1 MQPQQQQ
8 AVIATGVHQ
17 QTVIQPQQQYVV
29 RTPGPFNDKQAS
41 VIGVLLIIIGCL
53 SILFNAVDLAV
64 GTGMTRYYQSYSY
77 YYNYKDN
84 TLSHASLGVA
94 GHGFWCGVLVSR
106 LHTWLHTPTAYTG
119 LLYTSKNLVKVM
131 SSVNLYSAFT

>member
-64 GTGMTRYYQSYSY
+64 GTGIQRYDYSY
-77 YYNYKDN
+77 YYPEDD
-84 TLSHASLGVA
+84 TLSHASLGVV
-94 GHGFWCGVLVSR
+94 GHGFWCGVLVNR
-106 LHTWLHTPTAYTG
+106 LHMHTWLHTCT
-119 LLYTSKNLVKVM
+119 N
-131 SSVNLYSAFT
+131 SVDGSTLRQ